1 MVDGSSDR
9 LLRRLLSLQSSKPAH
24 SDKELI
30 NTVASLIP
38 EDRPKEFNLALL
50 DIAAAFCKPT
60 RPSCQICP
68 LFDVCKYAGLSTHGG
83 PVAASPLDPL
93 TSVTVA

>member
-1 MVDGSSDR
+1 MAFGEPVPMVDGSSGR

-30 NTVASLIP
+30 NTAASLIP

-60 RPSCQICP
+60 SPSCQICP
-68 LFDVCKYAGLSTHGG
+68 LFDVCKYAGQSISEGRST
-83 PVAASPLDPL
+83 
-93 TSVTVA
+93 